1 MGAKNDRSRDMEE
14 FKREQ
19 QEREENAKNVRVI
32 DKVLAHRYM
41 QEAKLELVAVRRL
54 MQEIE
59 GVRSMPSRAVW
70 HAQQAVEMGLKSA
83 MLRTC
88 GVDEQ
93 EIVGG
98 AAHDLIDFI
107 TRLKTAEANTEEQR
121 RAQNVPL
128 DADDV
133 EWLKRAY
140 LAARYPK
147 PGRYG
152 VPTLLYSD
160 TDSERAL
167 RLAEGF
173 LQWAERVEDLPDP
186 NKYRR
191 RWASDSI
198 AKDVNEKNGSKDT
211 TAEETAASPA
221 APVGNLGQRG

>member
-1 MGAKNDRSRDMEE
+1 MG
-14 FKREQ
+14 
-19 QEREENAKNVRVI
+19 
-32 DKVLAHRYM
+32 
-41 QEAKLELVAVRRL
+41 
-54 MQEIE
+54 
-59 GVRSMPSRAVW
+59 
-70 HAQQAVEMGLKSA
+70 
-83 MLRTC
+83 
-88 GVDEQ
+88 DEQ

-128 DADDV
+128 DNDDV

-160 TDSERAL
+160 SDSERAL

-191 RWASDSI
+191 RWASDSKAI
-198 AKDVNEKNGSKDT
+198 DVNDKPGESKKSDDMPTPSGPAPSVPTGS
-211 TAEETAASPA
+211 
-221 APVGNLGQRG
+221 LGQRGKAS